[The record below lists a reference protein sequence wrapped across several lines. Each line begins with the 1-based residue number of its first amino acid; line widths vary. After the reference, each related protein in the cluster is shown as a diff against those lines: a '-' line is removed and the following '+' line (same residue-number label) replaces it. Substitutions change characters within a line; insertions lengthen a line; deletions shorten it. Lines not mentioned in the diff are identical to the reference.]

1 MSMMRWNEDEAR
13 RLILGQMVS
22 LIDGMRTQAIRSS
35 TGKFRK
41 REPISVFRPQTLQ
54 ELMAQVDVEL
64 EKLTAEHG
72 QLRDFAECMRTL
84 LQRLPDASLLEMYDA
99 VMDASAQWLGDVEV
113 EDADGQRTDA
123 QHPTQLEEVSLLL
136 EDLRRE
142 RRKPTRREK
151 LAIHMAHE
159 ALANGARLQLP
170 YKPLPIPGF
179 GETQTHMSVTD
190 PGEGHL
196 AGTTTRED
204 WLRGVLVHVEHLERG
219 HQDRE
224 SVESYRI
231 PRILNVAKVRLHVAG
246 RAPVTSFIGR
256 PMFDSG
262 KFHLD
267 LWKTVQ
273 TMSGTCTAMFQMG
286 VAECKVAM
294 DRMTASQIVE
304 FMRGLRSN
312 ILRDARKQLLSAA
325 FNLNTPLVDDR
336 NGRSRIVVDRKEIGL
351 LGIELVKE
359 GGFDKVTWDGAADTY
374 PSLPVM
380 EQLTHAEALEL
391 VHRAHERGLRTYF
404 SAGFRFPHIPLAVYT
419 GVDGVGIGGAQILR
433 YMDSQTGYHGP
444 FQPENISR
452 ILAIRDEAA
461 RSPLGRAAALLARLD
476 WLHFQ
481 RRLDDRQEAFRAEL
495 YEALSRQQVESIL
508 QDFEA
513 QSESQS
519 AA

>member
-1 MSMMRWNEDEAR
+1 MSMMKWNDDEAR
-13 RLILGQMVS
+13 RLILGQLVA
-22 LIDGMRTQAIRSS
+22 LVEGVRTLAIRTSP
-35 TGKFRK
+35 GKFRK
-41 REPISVFRPQTLQ
+41 HEPIAVFRPQTLQ
-54 ELMAQVDVEL
+54 ELMSLVEVEL
-64 EKLTAEHG
+64 DKLVADHAH
-72 QLRDFAECMRTL
+72 LRDFASAMRVL
-84 LQRLPDASLLEMYDA
+84 LHRLPSDSPREMYDA
-99 VMDASAQWLGDVEV
+99 VMDAAEQWLGDVAD
-113 EDADGQRTDA
+113 EDADGQRSDA
-123 QHPTQLEEVSLLL
+123 AHPTQLEEVSLLID
-136 EDLRRE
+136 DLRRE
-142 RRKPTRREK
+142 KRKPTRREK
-151 LAIHMAHE
+151 LAIHTAHE
-159 ALANGARLQLP
+159 ALANGSRLHLP

-179 GETQTHMSVTD
+179 GDTQTYMSVTD
-190 PGEGHL
+190 PGEGHI

-219 HQDRE
+219 HQDRD

-273 TMSGTCTAMFQMG
+273 TMAGTCTAMFQMG

-294 DRMTASQIVE
+294 ERMTASQIVE
-304 FMRGLRSN
+304 FMRGLRTN
-312 ILRDARKQLLSAA
+312 ILRDARTQLLSAA
-325 FNLNTPLVDDR
+325 FNLNTPILDDR
-336 NGRSRIVVDRKEIGL
+336 NGGSRIVSSRKEIGL
-351 LGIELVKE
+351 LGVELVKA
-359 GGFDKVTWDGAADTY
+359 GGFDKVTWDGSADTY
-374 PSLPVM
+374 PSIPVM
-380 EQLTHAEALEL
+380 EQLTHAEALAL

-404 SAGFRFPHIPLAVYT
+404 SAGFRFPHIPMAVYT

-433 YMDSQTGYHGP
+433 YMDSRTGYHGP

-476 WLHFQ
+476 WMAFQ
-481 RRLDDRQEAFRAEL
+481 GRLDDRQQELRAEL
-495 YEALSRQQVESIL
+495 YEALSRQQVDEVL
-508 QDFEA
+508 GDLETR
-513 QSESQS
+513 S

>member
-1 MSMMRWNEDEAR
+1 MEPLTMTMMKWNEDEAR

-22 LIDGMRTQAIRSS
+22 LIDGVRTLAIRSHP
-35 TGKFRK
+35 GPFRK
-41 REPISVFRPQTLQ
+41 NEPIAVFRPQSLQ
-54 ELMAQVDVEL
+54 ELMGQVEAEL
-64 EKLTAEHG
+64 DKLVTEHAH
-72 QLRDFAECMRTL
+72 LRDFAEAMRTL
-84 LQRLPDASLLEMYDA
+84 VRRVPTHSPREMYDA
-99 VMDASAQWLGDVEV
+99 VMDAAEQWLGDVTDDGLRSE
-113 EDADGQRTDA
+113 AD
-123 QHPTQLEEVSLLL
+123 HPTQLEEVSLLID
-136 EDLRRE
+136 DLRRE

-159 ALANGARLQLP
+159 ELANGARMHLP

-179 GETQTHMSVTD
+179 GETQTNMSVTD
-190 PGEGHL
+190 PGEGHI
-196 AGTTTRED
+196 AGTTTREE
-204 WLRGVLVHVEHLERG
+204 WMRGVLVHVEHLERG
-219 HQDRE
+219 HEDRE

-273 TMSGTCTAMFQMG
+273 TMAGTCTAMFQLG
-286 VAECKVAM
+286 VSECKVAM

-304 FMRGLRSN
+304 FMRCLRSN
-312 ILRDARKQLLSAA
+312 ILRDKRTQLLSAA
-325 FNLNTPLVDDR
+325 FNLNTPIVDDR
-336 NGRSRIVVDRKEIGL
+336 DGGDRLVSDRKEIGL
-351 LGIELVKE
+351 LGIELVKA
-359 GGFDKVTWDGAADTY
+359 GGFDKVTWDGSADTY
-374 PSLPVM
+374 PSVPVM

-433 YMDSQTGYHGP
+433 YMDSQTGFHGP

-476 WLHFQ
+476 WMYFQ
-481 RRLDDRQEAFRAEL
+481 GRLNEEQEAFRTRL
-495 YEALSRQQVESIL
+495 YEALSRQDVDGLLDDVDARI
-508 QDFEA
+508 
-513 QSESQS
+513 

>member
-1 MSMMRWNEDEAR
+1 MTMMKWNEDEAR

-22 LIDGMRTQAIRSS
+22 LIDGVRTSAIRSS

-41 REPISVFRPQTLQ
+41 HEPISVFRPQTLQ
-54 ELMAQVDVEL
+54 ELMALVDADL
-64 EKLTAEHG
+64 DKLVAEHG
-72 QLRDFAECMRTL
+72 QLRDFAEAMRSL
-84 LQRLPDASLLEMYDA
+84 LQKVPTSSAREMYDA
-99 VMDASAQWLGDVEV
+99 VMDASEQWLGDVAD
-113 EDADGQRTDA
+113 EDADGLRTDM
-123 QHPTQLEEVSLLL
+123 QHPSQLEEVALLID
-136 EDLRRE
+136 DLRRE

-159 ALANGARLQLP
+159 ELARGARVHLP
-170 YKPLPIPGF
+170 YKPLPVPGF
-179 GETQTHMSVTD
+179 GDTQTNMSITD
-190 PGEGHL
+190 PGEGHI
-196 AGTTTRED
+196 AGTTTREE
-204 WLRGVLVHVEHLERG
+204 WMRGVLVHVEHLERG

-273 TMSGTCTAMFQMG
+273 TMAGTCTAMFQLG

-304 FMRGLRSN
+304 FMRSLRSN
-312 ILRDARKQLLSAA
+312 ILRDARTQILSAA
-325 FNLNTPLVDDR
+325 FNLNTPIIDDR
-336 NGRSRIVVDRKEIGL
+336 NGGSRVVAARKEIGL

-359 GGFDKVTWDGAADTY
+359 GGFDKVTWDGSADTY
-374 PSLPVM
+374 PSVPVM

-433 YMDSQTGYHGP
+433 YMDSRTGYHGP
-444 FQPENISR
+444 FQPENITR

-476 WLHFQ
+476 WLHSQ
-481 RRLDDRQEAFRAEL
+481 GRLDEQQEQYRAEL
-495 YEALSRQQVESIL
+495 YEALSRQQVDGVLEMAGD
-508 QDFEA
+508 QT
-513 QSESQS
+513 

>member
-1 MSMMRWNEDEAR
+1 MSMMKWNEDEAR

-22 LIDGMRTQAIRSS
+22 LVEGVKTLAIRSQP
-35 TGKFRK
+35 GPFRK
-41 REPISVFRPQTLQ
+41 REPIAVFRPQSLE
-54 ELMAQVDVEL
+54 ELMGQVDVEL
-64 EKLTAEHG
+64 DKLIADHAH
-72 QLRDFAECMRTL
+72 LRDFADAMRIL
-84 LQRLPDASLLEMYDA
+84 LHRLPTTSTREMYDA
-99 VMDASAQWLGDVEV
+99 VMDAAEQWLGDVAD
-113 EDADGQRTDA
+113 EDSDGLRSDA
-123 QHPTQLEEVSLLL
+123 AQPTQLEEVSLLI

-159 ALANGARLQLP
+159 ALANGARVHLP

-179 GETQTHMSVTD
+179 GDTQTHMSVTD
-190 PGEGHL
+190 PGEGHI
-196 AGTTTRED
+196 AGTTTREE
-204 WLRGVLVHVEHLERG
+204 WMRGVLVHVEHLERG

-224 SVESYRI
+224 SVECYRI

-256 PMFDSG
+256 PMFDGG

-273 TMSGTCTAMFQMG
+273 TMAGTCTAMFQMG

-294 DRMTASQIVE
+294 DRMTASQIIE
-304 FMRGLRSN
+304 FMRCLRTN
-312 ILRDARKQLLSAA
+312 ILRDSRTQLLSAA

-336 NGRSRIVVDRKEIGL
+336 DGGSRVVTGRREIGL
-351 LGIELVKE
+351 LGIELVKA
-359 GGFDKVTWDGAADTY
+359 GGFDKVTWDGSADTY
-374 PSLPVM
+374 PSVPVM

-433 YMDSQTGYHGP
+433 YMDSETGYHGP

-461 RSPLGRAAALLARLD
+461 RGPLGRAAALLARLD
-476 WLHFQ
+476 WRSFQ
-481 RRLDDRQEAFRAEL
+481 GRLDERQETFRARL
-495 YEALSRQQVESIL
+495 YEALSRQQVDGLLDDADSTGL
-508 QDFEA
+508 
-513 QSESQS
+513 

>member
-1 MSMMRWNEDEAR
+1 MSMMKWNDDEAR
-13 RLILGQMVS
+13 RLLLGQLVS
-22 LIDGMRTQAIRSS
+22 LVDGVRTLAIRTSP
-35 TGKFRK
+35 GPFRK
-41 REPISVFRPQTLQ
+41 HEPIAVFRPHTLQ
-54 ELMAQVDVEL
+54 ELMSLVELEL
-64 EKLTAEHG
+64 EKLVADHAH
-72 QLRDFAECMRTL
+72 LRDFASAMRTL
-84 LQRLPDASLLEMYDA
+84 LHRLPSDSPRELYDA
-99 VMDASAQWLGDVEV
+99 VMDAAEQWLGDVAD
-113 EDADGQRTDA
+113 EDADGLRSDA
-123 QHPTQLEEVSLLL
+123 APPTQLEEVSLLID
-136 EDLRRE
+136 DLRRE
-142 RRKPTRREK
+142 RRKTTRREK
-151 LAIHMAHE
+151 LAIHTAHE
-159 ALANGARLQLP
+159 ALANGARLHLP
-170 YKPLPIPGF
+170 YKPLPVPGF
-179 GETQTHMSVTD
+179 GDTQTYMSVTD
-190 PGEGHL
+190 PGEGHI

-273 TMSGTCTAMFQMG
+273 TMAGTCTAMFQLG

-294 DRMTASQIVE
+294 ERMTASQIVE
-304 FMRGLRSN
+304 FMRCLRTN
-312 ILRDARKQLLSAA
+312 ILRDARTQLLSAA
-325 FNLNTPLVDDR
+325 FNLNTPILDDR
-336 NGRSRIVVDRKEIGL
+336 AGGSRLVTGRKEIGL
-351 LGIELVKE
+351 LGIELVKA
-359 GGFDKVTWDGAADTY
+359 GGFDKVTWDGSADTY
-374 PSLPVM
+374 PSIPVM
-380 EQLTHAEALEL
+380 EQLSHAEALEL

-476 WLHFQ
+476 WMASQ
-481 RRLDDRQEAFRAEL
+481 GRLDDRQQEFRAGL
-495 YEALSRQQVESIL
+495 YEALSRQQVDELLGDLDARI
-508 QDFEA
+508 
-513 QSESQS
+513 